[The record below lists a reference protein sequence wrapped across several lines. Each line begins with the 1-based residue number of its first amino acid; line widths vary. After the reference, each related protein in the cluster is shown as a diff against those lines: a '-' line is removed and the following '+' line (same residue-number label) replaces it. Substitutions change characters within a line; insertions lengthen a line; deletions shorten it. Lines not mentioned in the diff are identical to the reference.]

1 MEYNLSRFIN
11 LDKSECSH
19 MVSQHNSAGN
29 DTSKKPVCDNLE
41 IETYVHWHLSS
52 HFDFMTDKRMTFD
65 EFIAEQGILSLQPKK
80 PVSTMNVVDQCCRA
94 DNRHQKKFDW
104 HPIEF

>member
-1 MEYNLSRFIN
+1 
-11 LDKSECSH
+11 
-19 MVSQHNSAGN
+19 MVSQHNSAGY
-29 DTSKKPVCDNLE
+29 DTSKKPVYDNLE

-65 EFIAEQGILSLQPKK
+65 DFFAEQGILSLQPKK

-94 DNRHQKKFDW
+94 DNMMCKMYKTSQDYLLDQEALF
-104 HPIEF
+104 